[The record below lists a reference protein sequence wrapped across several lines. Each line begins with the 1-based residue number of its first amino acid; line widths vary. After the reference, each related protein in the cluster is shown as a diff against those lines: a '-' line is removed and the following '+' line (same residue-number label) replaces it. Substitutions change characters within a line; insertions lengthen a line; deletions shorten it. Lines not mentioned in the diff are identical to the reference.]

1 MNDITANA
9 DELKAAKKEKERKE
23 REARQLQDLI
33 DGVGF
38 SSDITLA
45 RYYDTTRK
53 TIWAWAR
60 DEDNKFPQPKKI
72 SANMTRWSNEE
83 VKAHREIELLGKLYG

>member
-1 MNDITANA
+1 MNIDANA
-9 DELKAAKKEKERKE
+9 DELKELKKAKERKE
-23 REARQLQDLI
+23 REARQIQDVI

-53 TIWAWAR
+53 TIWTWAR
-60 DEDNKFPQPKKI
+60 DEENKFPKPKKI
-72 SANMTRWSNEE
+72 SANMTRWNNAEI
-83 VKAHREIELLGKLYG
+83 KAHREGELLVKLYA